1 MIIPLGFEFNSRRLD
16 IIEDFEEDLEIF
28 YKRASTLILS
38 MLICKDFENVCIV
51 TLTLILSIVIYNLLN
66 SFMFRNLIRRFGLLK
81 QTRKDFYEC
90 GFRPVTQKPICLPIP
105 FLLICVFFLL
115 YDIELIYLFP
125 LVSSEEYIGLYETLL
140 LLFFFLIL
148 FVGLMFDFTRHA
160 LY

>member
-16 IIEDFEEDLEIF
+16 AMGDFEVF
-28 YKRASTLILS
+28 
-38 MLICKDFENVCIV
+38 FIV
-51 TLTLILSIVIYNLLN
+51 VSTLILSIVIYNLLN

-125 LVSSEEYIGLYETLL
+125 LVSTEEYLGLYETLL

-160 LY
+160 LYWQY

>member
-1 MIIPLGFEFNSRRLD
+1 LVKTKTSIFLDFEFDSRQLSLMG
-16 IIEDFEEDLEIF
+16 DFEFFFIIF
-28 YKRASTLILS
+28 STLVLS
-38 MLICKDFENVCIV
+38 F
-51 TLTLILSIVIYNLLN
+51 VIYNLLN

-125 LVSSEEYIGLYETLL
+125 LVSTEEYIGLYETA
-140 LLFFFLIL
+140 LLFFFFIIL
-148 FVGLMFDFTRHA
+148 FIGLMFDFTRHV
-160 LY
+160 LYWQY